1 MWALPS
7 ARAGWTRAPAILDA
21 DIGMSDVFGQ
31 RAPLLP
37 GRRVG
42 LRVQEALTSEQRLA
56 RVTASW
62 RGEAELCTYAAEA
75 ASEFGFAI
83 DLLAARDGLDD
94 DSPEVEA
101 YAQAV
106 VKDTV
111 MHEIGHTSA

>member
-1 MWALPS
+1 MVHRADVGFEPS

-21 DIGMSDVFGQ
+21 DIGMSDVFG
-31 RAPLLP
+31 RSA
-37 GRRVG
+37 RRFFRDDVAG
-42 LRVQEALTSEQRLA
+42 ALQEAHPEQRLA

-94 DSPEVEA
+94 DSP
-101 YAQAV
+101 
-106 VKDTV
+106 
-111 MHEIGHTSA
+111 